1 MAQTC
6 SVIRFRVRY
15 CDTDQMRTYYNAR
28 ALEWFETGRT
38 ELLRVLGKPYR
49 EWEQEGVFLPVTET
63 HIKFEG
69 RAQYDD
75 ELVLTTTLSMVSRAR
90 MRCDCRIEQAGTGE
104 PVCAGYTIHAV
115 TDASGKPIRPPT
127 WVADLAVANG
137 PAAQS

>member
-1 MAQTC
+1 MTQTC

-15 CDTDQMRTYYNAR
+15 CDTDQMKTYYNAR

-75 ELVLTTTLSMVSRAR
+75 ELVLTTTLSMVSRVR
-90 MRCDCRIEQAGTGE
+90 MRCDCRIEQVETGE
-104 PVCAGYTIHAV
+104 RVCTGYTIHAV
-115 TDASGKPIRPPT
+115 TDASGKPIRPPL
-127 WVADLAVANG
+127 WVIDLATANTD
-137 PAAQS
+137 AAGA